1 MEKIEEPEIKINER
15 QINESAPGQNNTLL
29 MNTGILPNGTK
40 VDWTG
45 KVVENVKWYDKT
57 FFTIDEFKVSNGL
70 FAAGSVSIVPIIG
83 GIAFG
88 VCSFITYRN
97 RKRLAKEIQRVSV
110 HVRRVSS
117 AIRQSITSRNENN
130 K

>member
-29 MNTGILPNGTK
+29 LNTGILPNGTK